1 MMSEKTP
8 IGILVLAYGTP
19 EKPEDIEPY
28 YTHIRGGRPPSP
40 ESLQNLQERY
50 RLVGGRTPL
59 LDLSQGLVDG
69 LQARLDAESPG
80 RYRVYLGMKHWHP
93 YIGEV
98 VPQIVAEGVREVIAV
113 VLAPHYSRYSL
124 EGYRKHINQAL
135 EKVAQPFQ
143 LHFIESWHAHPLFR
157 RMIADR
163 ITAALEQFPADVRDH
178 VLVLFSAHSL
188 PEKIT
193 AAGDPYPQQLHDSA
207 DGIAELLGLRDHR
220 FCFQSAGMT
229 GEPWLGP
236 DILDYLDTLHA
247 EGIQHV
253 LSVPFGFVSEHLE
266 VLWDIDTE
274 AQQKAG
280 ELGMTLRRISMPN
293 ADAEFVDVIK
303 AVVAEADQ
311 GRTTKDEPP
320 TTKDDRPSREVVD
333 AQ

>member
-1 MMSEKTP
+1 MRETNTP

-19 EKPEDIEPY
+19 EKPEDVEPY

-40 ESLQNLQERY
+40 ESLRNLQERY

-59 LDLSQGLVDG
+59 LDLSQGVVDG
-69 LQARLDAESPG
+69 LQALLDAESPG

-98 VPQIVAEGVREVIAV
+98 VPRMVADGVREVIAV

-124 EGYRKHINQAL
+124 EGYRKYINQAL
-135 EKVAQPFQ
+135 EHVAEPFQ

-157 RMIADR
+157 QMIARR
-163 ITAALEQFPADVRDH
+163 ITAALAQFPESARDQ

-188 PEKIT
+188 PEKIRS
-193 AAGDPYPQQLHDSA
+193 AGDPYPQQLKESA
-207 DGIAELLGLRDHR
+207 DGIAELLGLKDWR
-220 FCFQSAGMT
+220 FCYQSAGMT

-236 DILDYLDTLHA
+236 DILDYLDELHA
-247 EGIQHV
+247 EGIKYV

-280 ELGMTLRRISMPN
+280 QLGMTLHRIQMPN
-293 ADAEFVDVIK
+293 ADAEFVEVIE
-303 AVVAEADQ
+303 AVVAGADER
-311 GRTTKDEPP
+311 RTTNGQPAATAVP
-320 TTKDDRPSREVVD
+320 
-333 AQ
+333 

>member
-1 MMSEKTP
+1 MISENTP
-8 IGILVLAYGTP
+8 VGILVLAYGTP
-19 EKPEDIEPY
+19 AQSEDIEPY

-40 ESLQNLQERY
+40 ESLANLQERY

-59 LDLSQGLVDG
+59 LDLSQGVADR
-69 LQARLDAESPG
+69 LQARLDAEAPG

-93 YIGEV
+93 FIGEV
-98 VPQIVAEGVREVIAV
+98 VPQIVADGVREVIAV

-124 EGYRKHINQAL
+124 EGYRKYINQAL
-135 EKVAQPFQ
+135 EKVAEPFQ

-157 RMIADR
+157 QMIADR
-163 ITAALEQFPADVRDH
+163 ISAALVQFPAEARDD

-188 PEKIT
+188 PEKII
-193 AAGDPYPQQLHDSA
+193 AAGDPYPQQLHESA
-207 DGIAELLGLRDHR
+207 DGIAKLLGLKDHR

-236 DILDYLDTLHA
+236 DILDYLNDLHA
-247 EGIQHV
+247 EGIQNV

-274 AQQKAG
+274 AQQKAA
-280 ELGMTLRRISMPN
+280 ELGMTLHRISMPN
-293 ADAEFVDVIK
+293 ADAEFVDVIR

-311 GRTTKDEPP
+311 GRTTKDAQAA
-320 TTKDDRPSREVVD
+320 TVVP
-333 AQ
+333 